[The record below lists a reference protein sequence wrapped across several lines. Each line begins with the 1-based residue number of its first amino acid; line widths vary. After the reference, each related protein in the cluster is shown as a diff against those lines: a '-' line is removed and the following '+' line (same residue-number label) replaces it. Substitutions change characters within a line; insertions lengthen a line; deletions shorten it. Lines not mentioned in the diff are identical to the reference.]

1 MARSFHHRVTIG
13 AVCGIFLFLLLA
25 IYAFWIKNVV
35 LGLLMTFILIV
46 LTERTLHSEYVIS
59 GGKLIVCKGKLSRNK
74 VVSIGQINSCRPM
87 TSVFGLVRYLLVTY
101 GSANTMISLQPVNE
115 TSFIAVL
122 KKEKEAYDD

>member
-74 VVSIGQINSCRPM
+74 VISIGQINSCRPM